1 MDGIL
6 NKQEAPKQGKI
17 LHATKARTVRELVAK
32 AEELQI
38 PREDV
43 VQILQE
49 SGQYVLFYYYK

>member
-32 AEELQI
+32 AEEL
-38 PREDV
+38 
-43 VQILQE
+43 
-49 SGQYVLFYYYK
+49 